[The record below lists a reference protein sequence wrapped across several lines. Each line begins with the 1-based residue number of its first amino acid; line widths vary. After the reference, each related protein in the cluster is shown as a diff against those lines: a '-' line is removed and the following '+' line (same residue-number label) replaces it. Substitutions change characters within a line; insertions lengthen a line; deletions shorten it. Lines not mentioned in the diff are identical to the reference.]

1 MVRLVM
7 FCMSLLL
14 VSQTAFAE
22 FSSTD
27 KRIAKLQHQAKW
39 VVPILQARLC
49 LRLAELQNGLE
60 VSQHHLSDS
69 GIFDDLAELKKT
81 ADGIRQ
87 ELARW
92 KAGGASCRSRRIW
105 HLVKCLPS
113 GLNQTSDEPGRE
125 PYPECIKEPILTFR
139 EVDGGT
145 SLRAPIPTPPIPHI
159 ERNEPETID
168 TQPEPSAT
176 SEDKKGHIECQPRR
190 TGGEECRYVPDPSE
204 LQKPTGN

>member
-1 MVRLVM
+1 MMRLVT
-7 FCMSLLL
+7 FCMSLIL

-49 LRLAELQNGLE
+49 LRLAELKNGLE

-69 GIFDDLAELKKT
+69 GIFDELAELKKT
-81 ADGIRQ
+81 TYGLKQ

-92 KAGGASCRSRRIW
+92 KAGAAACRSRRMW
-105 HLVKCLPS
+105 HLAKCLPS
-113 GLNQTSDEPGRE
+113 GLNQTSDEPGGE

-139 EVDGGT
+139 EVDGGIP
-145 SLRAPIPTPPIPHI
+145 LRALIPPQPIPHI
-159 ERNEPETID
+159 EPNESEVID

-176 SEDKKGHIECQPRR
+176 NEDRKGHIECQPRR
-190 TGGEECRYVPDPSE
+190 SGGETCHYVPDPSE
-204 LQKPTGN
+204 QQKPTGN